1 MEQCIDQNDKD
12 NKHMQ
17 VSMMDLIY
25 SQAYLTIVAATGDAY
40 DGLPGV
46 NDLSRRVQK
55 HFAIGHM
62 RFDEWLVPH
71 ERVLKSNWITRAWKY
86 QEGALSKRRMFFT
99 DVGVAFWCQQMYCQ
113 ESVRE
118 RPLPSD
124 QTDTSNAGMRL
135 EIIIPRVRDGIR
147 KPNPGQVIT
156 QYSGKIMSSD
166 SDALNVCLGVL
177 RALNTTHC
185 WGIAVESNPCYPE
198 HSRMHLAWINMG
210 PRNEREERKEFPT
223 WSWTRWAGVK
233 LYQDFSN
240 PRYHYG
246 NLKIEI
252 FMGDLQWL
260 DVFDQ
265 SHRLRGL
272 GGSKLGKILRVTGNI
287 ITPHYDE
294 TSEGLKMILT
304 TESGFDLHLRTFIDS
319 IEWDWKYLADTVA
332 LEIHRFFRYYTQDL
346 FGAVLI
352 LKPDGDKYRRIAVAG
367 YVLNERNSLTS
378 PHCAQIELG
387 PLAMAGAI
395 TRTVHI
401 V

>member
-1 MEQCIDQNDKD
+1 
-12 NKHMQ
+12 
-17 VSMMDLIY
+17 MMDLVY
-25 SQAYLTIVAATGDAY
+25 SQACLTIVAAEGDAY
-40 DGLPGV
+40 SGLPGV
-46 NDLSRRVQK
+46 NGLSRSVQK
-55 HFAIGHM
+55 HLTIGQM
-62 RFDEWLVPH
+62 SMNEWLIPH
-71 ERVLKSNWITRAWKY
+71 VRILTSSWIKRAWTY
-86 QEGALSKRRMFFT
+86 QEGALSRRRLFFT
-99 DVGVAFWCQQMYCQ
+99 DVGVAFWCQQLYCQ
-113 ESVRE
+113 ESVKE
-118 RPLPSD
+118 RPLPSGLD
-124 QTDTSNAGMRL
+124 DFGSAGAL
-135 EIIIPRVRDGIR
+135 FENINPRVPDVAAQQTNLFT
-147 KPNPGQVIT
+147 KVIS
-156 QYSGKIMSSD
+156 QYSRKAMSFD
-166 SDALNVCLGVL
+166 SDALNACLGVL

-185 WGIAVESNPCYPE
+185 WGIAVESNFYYPE

-233 LYQDFSN
+233 RYQDFSG
-240 PRYHYG
+240 YDYG

-252 FMGDLQWL
+252 FMGDVQWL

-265 SHRLRGL
+265 SLRLRGL

-319 IEWDWKYLADTVA
+319 IEWNRENLADTVA
-332 LEIHRFFRYYTQDL
+332 LEIHRFFKYYTPDL

-352 LKPDGDKYRRIAVAG
+352 LKPDGEKYRRIGVAG
-367 YVLNERNSLTS
+367 YVCDERNSLTS
-378 PHCAQIELG
+378 PYCAQIEVG